1 MEEDFVPKPAAK
13 PLTPIFFLI
22 DTSGSMNGQKIDAV
36 NNAMQEAIPAIQE
49 FAENNSDSNIRVN
62 VLEFNSAANW
72 RSNGLSNVEDL
83 IWVNLQATGGT
94 SLGSAY
100 SMLSEKLSRKNGG
113 FLQEHVNNKPII
125 ILLTDGYP
133 TDDAASG
140 LNLLKQNKW
149 FQNAIRIAFEL
160 EGGVDHQALVDF
172 TGSEEFVIP
181 VSTDRLKEHLK
192 VVAINSAMIGSKSQT
207 MTQRD
212 AAQNIIKP
220 MVDPNKEITPN
231 LEPTPEPAPTPN
243 PPSNPEDDPFNKF
256 SE

>member
-1 MEEDFVPKPAAK
+1 MEEDFMPQQAAK

-22 DTSGSMNGQKIDAV
+22 DTSGSMSGQKIDAV

-49 FAENNSDSNIRVN
+49 FANGNADSNIRVN
-62 VLEFNSAANW
+62 ILEFNSAAGW

-83 IWVNLQATGGT
+83 IWVDLQATGGT

-100 SMLSEKLSRKNGG
+100 SMLAQKLSRKNGG
-113 FLQEHVNNKPII
+113 FLQEHLNNKPII

-160 EGGVDHQALVDF
+160 EGGVDHQALVNF

-181 VSTDRLKEHLK
+181 VSTDKLKEHLQA
-192 VVAINSAMIGSKSQT
+192 VAINSAMIGSKSQS
-207 MTQRD
+207 MTQND
-212 AAQNIIKP
+212 AAREIIKP
-220 MVDPNKEITPN
+220 TDNNNEAP
-231 LEPTPEPAPTPN
+231 EPKPAPAPTPT
-243 PPSNPEDDPFNKF
+243 PDDQGADPFAKF
-256 SE
+256 FE

>member
-1 MEEDFVPKPAAK
+1 MEEDFVPKQAAK

-22 DTSGSMNGQKIDAV
+22 DTSGSMTGQKIDAV

-49 FAENNSDSNIRVN
+49 FAETHSDSNIRVN
-62 VLEFNSAANW
+62 VLEFNSAASW

-133 TDDAASG
+133 TDDATSG
-140 LNLLKQNKW
+140 LHLLKQNKW

-192 VVAINSAMIGSKSQT
+192 VVAINSAMIGSISQN
-207 MTQRD
+207 MTQSD
-212 AAQNIIKP
+212 AAKNIIMP
-220 MVDPNKEITPN
+220 VIN
-231 LEPTPEPAPTPN
+231 PEPAPESAPAPNPTPN
-243 PPSNPEDDPFNKF
+243 LEDDPFNKF
-256 SE
+256 FE